1 MIQTLLIV
9 IMKHEFV
16 ESIPSSIDENVI
28 YISIQYST
36 ALHKCAC
43 GCGNEVVT
51 PLSPT
56 DWKLTFDGESVSL
69 SPSIGNWEFPCQS
82 HYWIKRNR
90 VEWAGQWSKKEIEE
104 GRQQDLAIKEEKY
117 EDASQVTEKV
127 LVEEGEVK
135 KRRWWLF
142 RLFF

>member
-69 SPSIGNWEFPCQS
+69 GPSIGNWEFPCQS